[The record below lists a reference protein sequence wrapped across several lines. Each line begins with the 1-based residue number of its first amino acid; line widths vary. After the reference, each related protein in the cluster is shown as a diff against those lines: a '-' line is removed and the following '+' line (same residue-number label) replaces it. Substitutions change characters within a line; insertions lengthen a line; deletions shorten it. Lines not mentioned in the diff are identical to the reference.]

1 MQTQNQDQ
9 IQTIQ
14 RELMKSLDIERRIAI
29 AQAVGHYLRSAELF
43 NEASREFTG
52 ACKSLRQQLG
62 TEQRF
67 VVQSDFKHYL
77 VTSDRE
83 GNFDVEQIQ
92 TL

>member
-1 MQTQNQDQ
+1 
-9 IQTIQ
+9 
-14 RELMKSLDIERRIAI
+14 MKQLDIERRVAI
-29 AQAVGHYLRSAELF
+29 SLAVGRYLRSAERF
-43 NEASREFTG
+43 NEASREFTE

-77 VTSDRE
+77 VTSDRQ

>member
-1 MQTQNQDQ
+1 
-9 IQTIQ
+9 
-14 RELMKSLDIERRIAI
+14 MKQLDIERRVALSL
-29 AQAVGHYLRSAELF
+29 AVGRYLRSAERF

-52 ACKSLRQQLG
+52 ACKSLRNQLG

-67 VVQSDFKHYL
+67 FVQSDFKHFL
-77 VTSDRE
+77 VTSDRH